1 MEIKKVEVTEGV
13 TEASASVASSDKV
26 SDNPTVPKDGTVLDA
41 ESDSKNQIKAL
52 GPEWKQELKRKL
64 QETQSRLAE
73 QRKKV
78 KDRKIVD
85 LELEE
90 REDKDKDSE
99 SASSCTRSAGDQSE
113 IEDDGPHVVPEAIEV
128 FCGKAGLTK
137 ELQSAGFAAVGIDCK
152 ANKDK
157 PVAKVIWLDLTKR
170 EDQLQFWEM
179 IRTGRFRYV
188 PTQISSVRPLR
199 IKQRKV
205 LFDY

>member
-1 MEIKKVEVTEGV
+1 MEIKRVEVTEGV
-13 TEASASVASSDKV
+13 TEASASVASPDKV
-26 SDNPTVPKDGTVLDA
+26 GENPTVPKDGTILDA

-52 GPEWKQELKRKL
+52 GPDWKQELKRKL

-73 QRKKV
+73 KRKKV

-90 REDKDKDSE
+90 GEDDNSE
-99 SASSCTRSAGDQSE
+99 SASSCTRSAGEQSE
-113 IEDDGPHVVPEAIEV
+113 MEDGVLYVVPEAIEV

-137 ELQSAGFAAVGIDCK
+137 ELQNAGFAAVGIDCK

-188 PTQISSVRPLR
+188 PTQISSVHPLR
-199 IKQRKV
+199 IKQGKV
-205 LFDY
+205 LFDS